1 MKWIRTL
8 YFSQVKCNWNYQ
20 VNAEKAAVVS
30 VLCVLIQEADDT
42 TVKSNDRML
51 MAVAGG
57 AAPKLSSLVNGV
69 DSPRYDRRY
78 RI

>member
-1 MKWIRTL
+1 
-8 YFSQVKCNWNYQ
+8 
-20 VNAEKAAVVS
+20 VS

-42 TVKSNDRML
+42 TVKSNDRMW

>member
-1 MKWIRTL
+1 
-8 YFSQVKCNWNYQ
+8 
-20 VNAEKAAVVS
+20 VS